1 MAKLTG
7 PYITVQIDKAG
18 AGPNDVSADIES
30 ITVPDEWLEAD
41 MTGFGE
47 GVENSAPVLPTM
59 PIEIVGKM
67 NPATNRLYDVAKAN
81 RGLYTSQTVIIDIGQ
96 NAAPVGGDP
105 RISGEF
111 WQQKLS
117 IGATPKSAIG
127 LTLTYKPM
135 GGTAPT
141 IGVKP

>member
-7 PYITVQIDKAG
+7 PYITVEIDKSTVVK
-18 AGPNDVSADIES
+18 DVSADIES
-30 ITVPDEWLEAD
+30 ITIPDEWIEAD

-59 PIEIVGKM
+59 VLEIVGKM
-67 NPATNRLYDVAKAN
+67 NPATDRLYDVAKAN
-81 RGLYTSQTVIIDIGQ
+81 RGLRTGQTITIKIGQ
-96 NAAPVGGDP
+96 NAPPTTNDP
-105 RISGEF
+105 KISGEF
-111 WQQKLS
+111 WQQKMS

-127 LTLTYKPM
+127 MTLTYKPF

-141 IGVKP
+141 IGVV